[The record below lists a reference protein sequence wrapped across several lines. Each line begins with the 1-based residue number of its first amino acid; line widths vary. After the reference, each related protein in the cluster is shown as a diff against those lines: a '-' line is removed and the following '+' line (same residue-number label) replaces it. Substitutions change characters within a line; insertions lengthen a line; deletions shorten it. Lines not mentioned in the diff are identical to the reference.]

1 MADALICVLPMID
14 TETDDYDLPEGP
26 SKSELKRQMQDRQK
40 LGEKLAKLNKQQLAS
55 IPLDDTLREAITD
68 YQRFKHNEA
77 RRRQLQFIGK
87 LMRDADAEAITLAYE
102 LTQAGSEAS
111 KKVQHKLELWRDR
124 LLNEGDA
131 ALHDA
136 LLEFPGLDR
145 QIVRQ
150 LLREAQKE
158 LQQNKAPAAS
168 RKLFQYLKQQ
178 LP

>member
-1 MADALICVLPMID
+1 MIATDAD
-14 TETDDYDLPEGP
+14 EFDLPEGP
-26 SKSELKRQMQDRQK
+26 SKSELKRQMQDWQK
-40 LGEKLAKLNKQQLAS
+40 LGEKLTRLNKQQLAS
-55 IPLDDTLREAITD
+55 VPLDDTLREAIGD

-87 LMRDADAEAITLAYE
+87 LMRDADIEAITLAYE

-111 KKVQHKLELWRDR
+111 KKVQHKLEAWRDR

-131 ALHDA
+131 AINDA

-150 LLREAQKE
+150 LVREAHKE
-158 LQQNKAPAAS
+158 LKQNKAPAAS